1 MINIQTFL
9 NRFRLVIITKN
20 QMLTAGITNILCLRC
35 IVNHMISRSTTNA
48 GTSSS
53 HTVNNVLIRYI
64 YIDGKIHLLAKLIKR
79 CGQALCLGNRSW
91 KSIQY
96 ITIGTIRLL
105 NTINYEITG
114 QFVRH
119 QCALIHISFRFLSK
133 LGSVLDICTEDIT
146 CGNVRDSVFLSNLLC
161 LSSFSSPR
169 CS

>member
-1 MINIQTFL
+1 MINIQTLL
-9 NRFRLVIITKN
+9 NSLGLVIITKN
-20 QMLTAGITNILCLRC
+20 QMLTTGVTNILCLRC
-35 IVNHMISRSTTNA
+35 IVNHMIGSAAAYA
-48 GTSSS
+48 GSSAA

-64 YIDGKIHLLAKLIKR
+64 YIDGIIHLLAKLIKS
-79 CGQALCLGNRSW
+79 CGQALCLGNRSR
-91 KSIQY
+91 KSVQY

-133 LGSVLDICTEDIT
+133 LGSVLDVCAENIA
-146 CGNVRDSVFLSNLLC
+146 CGNMRNSVFLSNLLG